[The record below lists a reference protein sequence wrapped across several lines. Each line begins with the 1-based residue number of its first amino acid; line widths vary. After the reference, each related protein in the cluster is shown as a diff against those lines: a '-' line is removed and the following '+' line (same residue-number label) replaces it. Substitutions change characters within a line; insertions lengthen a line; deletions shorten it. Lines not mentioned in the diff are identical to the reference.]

1 MRTALDSNILSAL
14 WSDEPTARSIAIR
27 LREAR
32 EQGSLVLSPPA
43 FVELFGHPKMNENEI
58 LSSLETLQVSIDF
71 QLRDAV
77 WFEAGRRY
85 ARYSDRRRKSSG
97 QSPRRLMADFLVGAH
112 ALLEADSLM
121 TLDLRRYALDFA
133 ELSLLTIEG

>member
-1 MRTALDSNILSAL
+1 MRTALDSNILSSL
-14 WSDEPTARSIAIR
+14 WSDERTAQAVAIKMQ
-27 LREAR
+27 EA
-32 EQGSLVLSPPA
+32 QKYGSLVLSPPA

-71 QLRDAV
+71 QLHDAV

-97 QSPRRLMADFLVGAH
+97 ESPRRLMADFLVGAH
-112 ALLEADSLM
+112 ALLEADRLM
-121 TLDLRRYALDFA
+121 TLDLRRYVLDFP
-133 ELSLLTIEG
+133 ELSLVAIEG